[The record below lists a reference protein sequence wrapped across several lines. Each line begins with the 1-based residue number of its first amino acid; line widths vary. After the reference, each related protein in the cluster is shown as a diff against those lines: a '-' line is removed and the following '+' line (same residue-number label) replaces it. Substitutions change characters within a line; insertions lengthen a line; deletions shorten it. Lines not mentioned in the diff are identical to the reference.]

1 MGKGKKEIKKIENST
16 SWQVTFCKRRK
27 GLLKK
32 AYELSI
38 LCEAEIGLVVFST
51 RGRLYEYSN
60 TKRLMGDSLST
71 LSVKELKQLE
81 NRLERGLTK
90 IMSKKHEILL
100 AEIEYF
106 QKRIAEVESF
116 QQPSNMVTRPAD
128 LNAIHEFASGNFLSP
143 TMIENNET
151 GCTHRN

>member
-90 IMSKKHEILL
+90 IMSKK
-100 AEIEYF
+100 
-106 QKRIAEVESF
+106 IAEVESF